1 MDCTLLSK
9 IDLKIFTLD
18 PVEINIAGPSMLW
31 KKQGEILDLS
41 CTIKHR
47 DNISPIGKNHALKI
61 K

>member
-31 KKQGEILDLS
+31 KKQGEILDLR

-47 DNISPIGKNHALKI
+47 DNISPIGKH
-61 K
+61 

>member
-31 KKQGEILDLS
+31 KKQGEILDLR

-47 DNISPIGKNHALKI
+47 DNISPIGKHYAFK